1 MNAVNKAPM
10 VATETE
16 AEAQVT
22 QEARPPG
29 NRSEESTSTGTAKKI
44 FVCSPYRPLS
54 ETEESRKTE
63 LEANLHRARTA
74 CRILSTLGFM
84 PLAPHLY
91 FTTFLNDGDK
101 KERAD
106 GIRFGMRWL
115 EEADEVWVFGGTIS
129 EGMAAE
135 IAKAK
140 ELGKTVRSLPEPGRM
155 VELLLKMITENYHVP
170 KNKKTEGQHK
180 AAESED
186 NDGNEE

>member
-44 FVCSPYRPLS
+44 FVCSPYRPMS

-91 FTTFLNDGDK
+91 FTTC
-101 KERAD
+101 A
-106 GIRFGMRWL
+106 
-115 EEADEVWVFGGTIS
+115 V
-129 EGMAAE
+129 
-135 IAKAK
+135 
-140 ELGKTVRSLPEPGRM
+140 
-155 VELLLKMITENYHVP
+155 
-170 KNKKTEGQHK
+170 
-180 AAESED
+180 
-186 NDGNEE
+186 